1 MADERYTNKTMMV
14 DGRFADGAYIIK
26 KSVGRIVCNQIRAT
40 GFVISKGLIMTCQHV
55 GSEVSDGDSVI
66 QFQYLEPLS
75 SQNVP
80 GGDVCPEVPETY
92 YLQPS
97 TFYYGSD
104 HYDFAVIAIAKS
116 NRNLKSP
123 QDLRVISC
131 VDVIHAR
138 NRSLLA
144 DLRLNIFSHP
154 EGKPLVVSVLQKAVE
169 NPAAKLVLGNK
180 RRSVTEEIMLH
191 SVNTAMGSSGAPI
204 FDAKWHLVALHQG
217 VAVKEVQSQG
227 RLNDVFYCNYGTLMK
242 YILDEMYSKQDASQ
256 TMFEEKLR
264 GCADELGVPF
274 PEFSTKLKDRR
285 PAGPGKNLTN
295 RDIGCLSCVIIR
307 VRVVFRK
314 GQSTQSHIL
323 FLFHELA
330 GQLSLICFSR
340 LELICTVPLHSHL
353 FVRGQHTSEAGRWYL
368 GCLLGPAES
377 LSH

>member
-1 MADERYTNKTMMV
+1 MSGAEEFEYRSHDESYTDKTMMV

-26 KSVGRIVCNQIRAT
+26 KSVGRIVCDKITAT

-55 GSEVSDGDSVI
+55 GSEVSDGDVI

-80 GGDVCPEVPETY
+80 GGDLCPKVPETY

-116 NRNLKSP
+116 NRNLKNP
-123 QDLRVISC
+123 VISC
-131 VDVIHAR
+131 VNAIHAR
-138 NRSLLA
+138 NRNLLA

-154 EGKPLVVSVLQKAVE
+154 EGKPLVLSFLQKAVE
-169 NPAAKLVLGNK
+169 NPATKLVLGNK
-180 RRSVTEEIMLH
+180 RRPVTEEFMLH
-191 SVNTAMGSSGAPI
+191 SVNTEMGSSGAPI

-242 YILDEMYSKQDASQ
+242 YILDEMYSKQDAPL
-256 TMFEEKLR
+256 TMFEEKLQ

-274 PEFSTKLKDRR
+274 PEFSTKLKDRH

-295 RDIGCLSCVIIR
+295 RDIRFLSSVR
-307 VRVVFRK
+307 VQVRVVFRNV
-314 GQSTQSHIL
+314 QSALGLIL
-323 FLFHELA
+323 FLFHEL
-330 GQLSLICFSR
+330 
-340 LELICTVPLHSHL
+340 
-353 FVRGQHTSEAGRWYL
+353 
-368 GCLLGPAES
+368 PAN
-377 LSH
+377 